1 MDIDKEAHMDFK
13 NVRFTK
19 DHEWVRFADSGD
31 EVTIGITDFAAG
43 ELGDIVYVELPKV
56 SVEVRAAASMG
67 TIEAVKTVADLYAP
81 VSGVVSAVNAA
92 LQQGPDLVNKDPF
105 GDGWFVRLKM
115 SNRKELDALMD
126 HAAYGKMI
134 GK

>member
-1 MDIDKEAHMDFK
+1 MDFK

-19 DHEWVRFADSGD
+19 DHEWVRFADGGD
-31 EVTIGITDFAAG
+31 EATVGISDFAAG
-43 ELGDIVYVELPKV
+43 ELGDIVYVELPKLGA
-56 SVEVRAAASMG
+56 EVRAGASMG

-81 VSGVVSAVNAA
+81 VSGAVLAVNAA
-92 LQQGPDLVNKDPF
+92 LEHGPDLVNKDPY

-115 SNRKELDALMD
+115 SSRKELDGLMD
-126 HAAYGKMI
+126 HAAYRKMI

>member
-1 MDIDKEAHMDFK
+1 MDFK

-19 DHEWVRFADSGD
+19 EHEWVRAGDGD
-31 EVTIGITDFAAG
+31 EVSVGVTDFASG

-56 SVEVRAAASMG
+56 GAEVTAMQSMG

-81 VSGVVSAVNAA
+81 LSGVVTAVNTA
-92 LQQGPDLVNKDPF
+92 LEKQPDLVNKDPF
-105 GDGWFVRLKM
+105 GDGWFVRVKM
-115 SNRKELDALMD
+115 KNRKEFEALMD
-126 HAAYGKMI
+126 RAAYQAMI

>member
-1 MDIDKEAHMDFK
+1 MDFK

-19 DHEWVRFADSGD
+19 EHEWIRFTDGD

-43 ELGDIVYVELPKV
+43 ELGDIVYVELPKIGA
-56 SVEVRAAASMG
+56 EVAAAQSMG

-81 VSGVVSAVNAA
+81 VTGVVAAVNGS
-92 LQQGPDLVNKDPF
+92 LEKSPDLVNRDPF
-105 GDGWFVRLKM
+105 GDGWFVRVKM
-115 SNRKELDALMD
+115 KNRKELDALMD
-126 HAAYGKMI
+126 RAAYQTMI